1 MVNSPLSMKGFY
13 LLIALLLSTSSIKAE
28 TFTKIPMVQRR
39 CTYIV
44 NGLHEK
50 PGKCSVHNGRQL
62 NVIEFDGL
70 TYTLSLA
77 EYPSKLYVNNKLWRS
92 DTNYSESVSDAC
104 NIFIATSDPPTN
116 EMRRWRPEEY
126 KTGICVSH

>member
-1 MVNSPLSMKGFY
+1 M
-13 LLIALLLSTSSIKAE
+13 
-28 TFTKIPMVQRR
+28 
-39 CTYIV
+39 

-77 EYPSKLYVNNKLWRS
+77 EYLSKLYVNNKLWRS